1 MPSSIFFNGQRRY
14 RPSVYTRVVNNL
26 GESSGAATG
35 NIAVVGDF
43 PQLKQATPV
52 RFTRQSDM
60 VDYFRGTNG
69 EIADLASLMFKPL
82 AGAGAPDSITLV
94 SVNES
99 TQASTTNN
107 GLKVKSRLFGA
118 DGNRVSVKINANA
131 VDSDLYDIEVRNA
144 GVEVESVIG
153 LGEGEVA
160 SLLYTNAG
168 AGEFFTDMKLSLDG
182 TDMLLVGELLCN
194 NALVQGGADL
204 FGGADS
210 FAAGAVTI
218 TISDNQTAESTIT
231 LEGLDETGAAASET
245 ITIGAAAQA
254 GDEFVSTTVFS
265 SLTTSS
271 TTAGSFVGTL
281 TISFPLFDKALA
293 DISNL
298 EDELNAIVALN
309 DEVTGDFS
317 ASNPA
322 TIIAGED
329 LDNLSATSC
338 YGASASMKADL
349 SAIISW
355 MSGSSFVEGERLTAN
370 TAPSTSA
377 NFTRLSGGSKDAAVS
392 ASDWTD
398 ALDSIKRIDIN
409 ILVPFT
415 SNQGNQAQALA
426 AAVEAAEEAGY
437 ERNVWVGTDASQTIE
452 NAFANWSKKF
462 NDRNVAVAVQSIEVG
477 GKTLDPRF
485 TAALLAAMQGA
496 TPIAEPLTRKQP
508 TALVTATDENFD
520 REEEAALAIRRGL
533 VIFADPSNIG
543 LRVERSVT
551 TWMKDDNPIYSEV
564 SANESMNNCI
574 REVRAALQ
582 AQIGSRIT
590 SAKVGD
596 VKRVAQNTLNNLK
609 KNGLI
614 ANFRDLSV
622 SLEGDAANVVF
633 SVAAIEPLNF
643 ITVTANVVR

>member
-26 GESSGAATG
+26 GDTSAAATG

-43 PQLKQATPV
+43 PQLKQSTPV
-52 RFTRQSDM
+52 KFTRQSDM

-69 EIADLASLMFKPL
+69 ELSALADLMFKPL
-82 AGAGAPDSITLV
+82 AGEGSPDSITVV
-94 SVNES
+94 SVNET
-99 TQASTTNN
+99 TQASLTNN
-107 GLKVKSRLFGA
+107 GLKVSSRLWGA

-131 VDSDLYDIEVRNA
+131 DDADLYDIEIRNG
-144 GVEVESVIG
+144 GVDVESVIG

-160 SLLYTNAG
+160 SLLYTQAG

-194 NALVQGGADL
+194 NGLVQGGTDL
-204 FGGADS
+204 FGGANS
-210 FAAGAVTI
+210 FASGAVTL
-218 TISDNQTAESTIT
+218 TLSDNQTAESTIT
-231 LEGLDETGAAASET
+231 LIGLDEAGAAASET
-245 ITIGAAAQA
+245 ITIGAAASA

-265 SLTTSS
+265 SLTDSS
-271 TTAGSFVGTL
+271 SVAGSFVGTL
-281 TISFPLFDKALA
+281 TIAVPVFDKPLA

-298 EDELNAIVALN
+298 EAELNAIIALN
-309 DEVTGDFS
+309 SELTGSFT
-317 ASNPA
+317 ASLPA
-322 TIIAGED
+322 IIVKGSD
-329 LDNLSATSC
+329 LDNLSSTTC
-338 YGASASMKADL
+338 FGASVSMKSDL
-349 SAIISW
+349 SSIIEW
-355 MSGSSFVEGERLTAN
+355 MSGSSFVEGERLAAN
-370 TAPSTSA
+370 TAPSTAATFS
-377 NFTRLSGGSKDAAVS
+377 RLSGGSKDAAVA
-392 ASDWTD
+392 ASDWTS
-398 ALDSIKRIDIN
+398 ALDSIKRLDIN

-415 SNQGNQAQALA
+415 DNQANQQQALTS
-426 AAVEAAEEAGY
+426 AVEAAQEAGY
-437 ERNVWVGTDASQTIE
+437 ERNVWVGTSAAQTIA

-462 NDRNVAVAVQSIEVG
+462 NDRNVAVVAQSIKVG
-477 GKTLDPRF
+477 GKTLDPKF

-508 TALVTATDENFD
+508 TALVTETVQTFD
-520 REEEAALAIRRGL
+520 REDEAALAIRRGL
-533 VIFADPSNIG
+533 VIFADPSNTG

-564 SANESMNNCI
+564 SANESLNNCV
-574 REVRAALQ
+574 REVRSALQ

-590 SAKVGD
+590 SAKVSD
-596 VKRVAQNTLNNLK
+596 VRRTAQNTLNGLK

-614 ANFRDLSV
+614 SDFRDLSV

-643 ITVTANVVR
+643 ITVTTNVVR